1 MRLNHK
7 SLSAI
12 IFDLDN
18 TLANTFG
25 LILDTFN
32 LIGEKYINKKFTMKE
47 VVKLFGPTE
56 KGILANLV
64 DKKNYE
70 NAVKDFYEYYT
81 KNHNRRVQL
90 YDGIRDILELCKNNG
105 IILCL
110 NTGKGIESTLIT
122 LNHLQIKDYFSMII
136 TGSDVKRPKP
146 DPEGINRFIDRFN
159 LDRAEV
165 IFIGDSISD
174 VKCAKNASILSGS
187 ALWDSCYKTEILAL
201 KPDYTFTTV
210 EELKSQLE
218 ELIGM

>member
-1 MRLNHK
+1 MGLNHK

-18 TLANTFG
+18 TLVNSFG

-32 LIGEKYINKKFTMKE
+32 LIGEKYINRKFTMKE

-70 NAVKDFYEYYT
+70 CAVKDFYEYYT
-81 KNHNRRVQL
+81 KNHNHRVQL
-90 YDGIRDILELCKNNG
+90 YNGVRDVLKLCKNNN

-122 LNHLQIKDYFSMII
+122 LNQLKIKDYFQMII
-136 TGSDVKRPKP
+136 TGSDVRKPKP
-146 DPEGINRFIDRFN
+146 DPEGVNKFLKKFDLERDK
-159 LDRAEV
+159 V
-165 IFIGDSISD
+165 IFIGDSMADI
-174 VKCAKNASILSGS
+174 KCAKNSLVLSGL
-187 ALWDSCYKTEILAL
+187 ALWDSCFRDEVLAL
-201 KPDYTFTTV
+201 KPDYIFNTV
-210 EELKSQLE
+210 DELKYWIE
-218 ELIGM
+218 DVV